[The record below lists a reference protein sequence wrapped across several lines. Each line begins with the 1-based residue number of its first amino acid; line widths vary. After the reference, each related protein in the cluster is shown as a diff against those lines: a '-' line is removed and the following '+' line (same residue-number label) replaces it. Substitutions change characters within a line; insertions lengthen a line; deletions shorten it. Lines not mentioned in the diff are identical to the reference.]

1 MNYIEVTFSI
11 IPPSQVIDDIL
22 VARLAD
28 IGFNSFAEGLNGPLA
43 YIPKPDF
50 NKQLLEEI
58 SQSLHSIGSII
69 SFSYTEIEEVN
80 WNKEW
85 ESNFSPI
92 AIENLC
98 RIRATFHE
106 PDPNFELEIVI
117 DPKMSFGTGHHQ
129 TTWLMA
135 RELFSLPLRG
145 KKVLDM
151 GCGTGIL
158 AIIAE
163 KLGAAEV
170 TAIDND
176 EWAYRNAHENI
187 DLNGC
192 SRVKVELGD
201 ANLLVNR
208 DFDVIIAN
216 ISLNIL
222 LADIGTYAECLNPEG
237 VLILSGI
244 LKTDIDSMHKKIES
258 IGLQFIS
265 EKTLNNWALV
275 TCQKA

>member
-11 IPPSQVIDDIL
+11 IPPNQVIDDIL

-28 IGFNSFAEGLNGPLA
+28 IGFNSFAEGLKGPLA

-216 ISLNIL
+216 INLNIL

-244 LKTDIDSMHKKIES
+244 LKTDIDAMHKKIES